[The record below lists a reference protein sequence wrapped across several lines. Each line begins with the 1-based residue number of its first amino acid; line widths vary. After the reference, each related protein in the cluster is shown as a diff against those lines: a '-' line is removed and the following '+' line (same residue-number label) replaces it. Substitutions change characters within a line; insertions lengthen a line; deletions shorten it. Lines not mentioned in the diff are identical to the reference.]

1 MGHSNPAAKIQS
13 GKVSDAFSSNE
24 LKIAELRKQ
33 RAAKMAV
40 NRYDFIDALLEEY
53 DIQSVQ
59 VDGGLH
65 FKALYETE
73 QAAVLHLG
81 ASTAALLKRA
91 EEAEAVA
98 VEAIA
103 ALNDLKSQAETL
115 KATANTLSNQVQA
128 ELVQES
134 QDDKEL
140 SEAIEIRDQSQSA

>member
-1 MGHSNPAAKIQS
+1 MGHSNPAAKTQS

-33 RAAKMAV
+33 RIAKLAV

-53 DIQSVQ
+53 DIRGVQ

-65 FKALYETE
+65 FKALYEKE

-91 EEAEAVA
+91 EEAEASAEEA
-98 VEAIA
+98 VG
-103 ALNDLKSQAETL
+103 ALKTLKSQAETF
-115 KATANTLSNQVQA
+115 
-128 ELVQES
+128 
-134 QDDKEL
+134 
-140 SEAIEIRDQSQSA
+140 